1 MNCFRPVKV
10 LVKGNLVIEVVDES
24 ELNHIPTQTE
34 TPKKFSKELK
44 ELKDDNYKGTIET
57 KPKKVSLEEKTDKKF
72 IEDEKKFPKVRVTLE
87 AFEELQDFRKK
98 YKCKSY
104 CEVVNRLLNIY
115 DSVQKQNDIND

>member
-10 LVKGNLVIEVVDES
+10 LIKGNLVIEVVDES
-24 ELNHIPTQTE
+24 ELNHIPQTE

-44 ELKDDNYKGTIET
+44 ELKDDNYKGIVET

>member
-24 ELNHIPTQTE
+24 KLNHIPLTE
-34 TPKKFSKELK
+34 TPKKLSKGLK
-44 ELKDDNYKGTIET
+44 ELKDVNYKETIET
-57 KPKKVSLEEKTDKKF
+57 KPKKLNPEEKTDKKL

-104 CEVVNRLLNIY
+104 CEVVNKLLNIY
-115 DSVQKQNDIND
+115 DSVQKQNGIND